1 MSYSYTW
8 IYLESNPKQAKRLS
22 GISYENF
29 IQLISL
35 AKKIDENSQS
45 VREKNLIDPSRRRSE
60 A

>member
-8 IYLESNPKQAKRLS
+8 TSLAANPKQAKRLI

-35 AKKIDENSQS
+35 AKKINKNYQ
-45 VREKNLIDPSRRRSE
+45 EKLSDKKHY
-60 A
+60 